1 MSIRYSEDFK
11 KEVVK
16 AYMAGDRSIHQ
27 LAVEFNVAKSSVSKW
42 ANEYREECLY
52 TTDTTSE
59 SNDAKEIR
67 RLNQL
72 LNEKDKEIS
81 FLKKAA
87 AFFAK
92 EIDQWYIDSLSNTT
106 MHKYMNKEL
115 NLYAVIM
122 HSKLGYKTGK
132 KKTTLK

>member
-11 KEVVK
+11 KEAVK

-72 LNEKDKEIS
+72 LNEKDKEIA
-81 FLKKAA
+81 FLKK
-87 AFFAK
+87 
-92 EIDQWYIDSLSNTT
+92 QRRSLRRKSISGISI
-106 MHKYMNKEL
+106 H
-115 NLYAVIM
+115 
-122 HSKLGYKTGK
+122 
-132 KKTTLK
+132 

>member
-16 AYMAGDRSIHQ
+16 AYMAGDKSIYQ
-27 LAVEFNVAKSSVSKW
+27 LAVEFNVTKSSVSKW

-72 LNEKDKEIS
+72 LNEKDKEIA

-87 AFFAK
+87 SFFAK
-92 EIDQWYIDSLSNTT
+92 GIDQQYIDSLTIT
-106 MHKYMNKEL
+106 KIHL
-115 NLYAVIM
+115 V
-122 HSKLGYKTGK
+122 
-132 KKTTLK
+132 

>member
-1 MSIRYSEDFK
+1 MSIRYSEDLK

-16 AYMAGDRSIHQ
+16 AYMAGDKSTI
-27 LAVEFNVAKSSVSKW
+27 LIAADYNIAKSTVSQWVNQYK
-42 ANEYREECLY
+42 EECLY

-72 LNEKDKEIS
+72 LNEKDKEIF

-92 EIDQWYIDSLSNTT
+92 EID
-106 MHKYMNKEL
+106 
-115 NLYAVIM
+115 
-122 HSKLGYKTGK
+122 
-132 KKTTLK
+132 